1 MHDDRRHFRPYTAEE
16 ADRLLASDPEDWSDL
31 FDPLQVRPGLQ
42 SAMRPRG
49 AARLG
54 VPAPVAASLSLQVFG
69 VGLIGFLLAGRASG
83 GTAAAL
89 LLALSAGV
97 AAIAVK
103 VLARREWARL
113 VVANAAAMFAM
124 AGSSW
129 LLLGITRPS
138 AAGDVLLVLL
148 CVYVAS
154 AVLLYLPQAS
164 RWFRGGS
171 A

>member
-1 MHDDRRHFRPYTAEE
+1 MATGDAAAVDLTHGAAELAVAPDAAQHRFTQHPLRLRRAGEPVRWAACAGMPRRITSLMHDDRRHFRPYTAEE

-83 GTAAAL
+83 SRTPSG
-89 LLALSAGV
+89 
-97 AAIAVK
+97 
-103 VLARREWARL
+103 
-113 VVANAAAMFAM
+113 
-124 AGSSW
+124 
-129 LLLGITRPS
+129 RP
-138 AAGDVLLVLL
+138 
-148 CVYVAS
+148 
-154 AVLLYLPQAS
+154 
-164 RWFRGGS
+164 R
-171 A
+171 